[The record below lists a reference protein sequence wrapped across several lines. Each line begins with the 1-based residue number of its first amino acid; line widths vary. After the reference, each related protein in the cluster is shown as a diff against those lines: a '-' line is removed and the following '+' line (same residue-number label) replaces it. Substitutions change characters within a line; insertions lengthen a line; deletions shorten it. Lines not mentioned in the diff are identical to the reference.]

1 MPVDERAIESFPK
14 IWSKYD
20 PYASHFIPIRQLENL
35 LEDLASDEDT
45 KDLVMFPERIVD
57 VKDEEGN
64 IVKDNSVFRKRM
76 IIMLDI
82 PTYKC
87 FTEVMFF
94 DVLQQICNKKV
105 EIHHNAERIKENKQ
119 KLKIIKLFSQSP
131 NVYDDTLQALEIPN
145 IKTDYDI
152 DYEKLIDRM
161 TTANSKIQLIQA
173 LNDKTKLL
181 FTKYNS

>member
-1 MPVDERAIESFPK
+1 MFPK
-14 IWSKYD
+14 
-20 PYASHFIPIRQLENL
+20 
-35 LEDLASDEDT
+35 
-45 KDLVMFPERIVD
+45 RIVD
-57 VKDEEGN
+57 VKNDDGE
-64 IVKDNSVFRKRM
+64 IVKDNSTFRKRM

-82 PTYKC
+82 PTYKK

-152 DYEKLIDRM
+152 DYEKLIEKM

-173 LNDKTKLL
+173 LNEKTKFLNA
-181 FTKYNS
+181 KYNNQVDTTSNMANSMHGSAAENDEEVTVYTTKHWIYGQLI